1 MKTRYT
7 LLTGF
12 LVASVLCGTGYVI
25 HQQAYD
31 AGKQAE
37 RKDWQFEWSKRDEA
51 DRTAQLKQE
60 KEQRNEELRRQ
71 KETQEII
78 NHAEQEKQKPWLMP
92 LLLMMLLTG
101 CAEKLPVSGV
111 NSQPVRQAAFP
122 QMPPEGRQPPRPQ
135 ICLPTCTKS
144 LTAAREKSLGML
156 MQQQAPGESANG
168 HMKR

>member
-78 NHAEQEKQKPWLMP
+78 NHAEQENKKPWLMP